1 MKVGMVRGIIIAIV
15 ALIVAPGC
23 KTMVTQETS
32 GTFRAACVKV
42 DVTPDQP
49 QWLQGYGQRLSEGVH
64 DKLYHRI
71 VAMDDS
77 TTQFYLIATDICVMT
92 PSYCEDVF
100 QELEKETGI
109 KAEQVWWTTTHTHA
123 APEVGPT
130 GIEQLFMDTLGD
142 RYSHEPNVEYW
153 GTLKDALIEGVKKAR
168 AQLEP
173 ARLGIGVGESFANI
187 NRRGKTGDGKSI
199 LGVNP
204 EGPVDRQIG
213 LIRLERLDG
222 TPIALVANY
231 AIHGTVLG
239 NKNMLIS
246 GDVPGIVAEY
256 VESKA
261 GAPMLFVN
269 GALGNVAPIYSVQ
282 VDFAHSHINE
292 FKSLLGNKI
301 LATNESISFMTSDV
315 TLSLDKVIVDTPR
328 KAGLAWL
335 DPLEDY
341 ARVSK
346 EGTTLV
352 RVPIYSLTINDD
364 TVIWGAPL
372 ELFSE
377 IALNVR
383 DASPFEHTFYYGL
396 TNGTLLYLPTREA
409 FAEGGYE
416 PGVSPF
422 TAQAEEDLTAGVIQH
437 MQRLAR
443 R

>member
-1 MKVGMVRGIIIAIV
+1 MEVRMVRGIIITTV
-15 ALIVAPGC
+15 ALAVMLGC

-71 VAMDDS
+71 VALDDGA
-77 TTQFYLIATDICVMT
+77 TQFYLIATDICVMT
-92 PSYCEDVF
+92 PSYCEDLF

-109 KAEQVWWTTTHTHA
+109 RSEQVWWTTTHTHA
-123 APEVGPT
+123 APEVGPA
-130 GIEQLFMDTLGD
+130 GIEQLFVDTLGD
-142 RYSHEPNVEYW
+142 RFSHEPNVEYW
-153 GTLKDALIEGVKKAR
+153 GTLKDALIEGVKEAR
-168 AQLEP
+168 SRLEP

-187 NRRGKTGDGKSI
+187 NRRGRTGDGKSI

-213 LIRLERLDG
+213 LIRLERPDG
-222 TPIALVANY
+222 APIALVANY

-239 NKNMLIS
+239 YKNMLIS

-256 VESKA
+256 VERKV

-269 GALGNVAPIYSVQ
+269 GALGNAAPIYSVRA
-282 VDFAHSHINE
+282 DFAHSQINE
-292 FKSLLGNKI
+292 FKSLLGNRI
-301 LATNESISFMTSDV
+301 LATNESISFTTSDV
-315 TLSLDKVIVDTPR
+315 TLSLDKATVATPR
-328 KAGLAWL
+328 KAGLGWL
-335 DPLEDY
+335 DALEDY

-352 RVPIYSLTINDD
+352 RIPVYSLTINDD

-383 DASPFEHTFYYGL
+383 DASPFTHTFYYGL

-422 TAQAEEDLTAGVIQH
+422 TAQAEGDFTTGVIQH
-437 MQRLAR
+437 VRKLAR